1 MSDGVSSLRRS
12 YRRARCL
19 DFDEQLRECID
30 QLQHPQLIASELEA
44 AHAECAATANGCY
57 EVRVQRNGITTD
69 DDGERRPWF
78 YASRDVF
85 VVRDSSSFTCVAE
98 RLETVPADLAAND
111 GFEGLDYLGLTCT
124 PKPRPILGVVQS
136 GLDATAYPMLLRL
149 LASLCELG
157 HVPQLDRL
165 DRLCF
170 KGALG
175 IAPCFDL
182 HLVLWDDWAGDDQA
196 PERTPI
202 SQLTRDLAEKAKA
215 GLAQARRF
223 PPILGDVV
231 CLHMNPARFDG
242 RVRFDW
248 RV

>member
-1 MSDGVSSLRRS
+1 MTAGVSSLRAS
-12 YRRARCL
+12 YRRARAL

-30 QLQHPQLIASELEA
+30 QLQNPQLIARELED
-44 AHAECAATANGCY
+44 AHAACAPAGGGCY
-57 EVRVQRNGITTD
+57 EVRVARSSREG
-69 DDGERRPWF
+69 DGERARWF
-78 YASRDVF
+78 YTSRDVF

-98 RLETVPADLAAND
+98 QVETVPAAKSAPD

-124 PKPRPILGVVQS
+124 AKPRPILGVVQS
-136 GLDATAYPMLLRL
+136 GLDATAYPMLMRL
-149 LASLCELG
+149 LASVCEIG

-170 KGALG
+170 RGLLG

-182 HLVLWDDWAGDDQA
+182 HLVLWDDWAGEDA
-196 PERTPI
+196 SPVRTPI
-202 SQLTRDLAEKAKA
+202 SQLTRDLAEKAKVA
-215 GLAQARRF
+215 LAEASRF
-223 PPILGDVV
+223 PPIIGDIV
-231 CLHMNPARFDG
+231 CLYMNPGRFDG